1 MTSAVSAH
9 RIVTSCGFSCSDT
22 LRAHSIVALD
32 NLTYG
37 GEAMLEAAVMVD
49 GYNEFNEDAEIPGRV
64 ENFEDPHG
72 MTLSWCKTIPG
83 AY

>member
-1 MTSAVSAH
+1 
-9 RIVTSCGFSCSDT
+9 
-22 LRAHSIVALD
+22 
-32 NLTYG
+32 
-37 GEAMLEAAVMVD
+37 MLEAAVMVD